1 MIYYAIYNAKDE
13 CCFVGSRDECIK
25 WLGFSIDYFYCN
37 VSRTRNGIFQGKQ
50 GYRVFKIEEDEN
62 EEI

>member
-13 CCFVGSRDECIK
+13 CCYVGIKEDCVK
-25 WLGFSIDYFYCN
+25 WLGITVDSFYCN
-37 VSRTRNGIFQGKQ
+37 ISRTKSGKNKGKQ